1 MRQNVVAAVITSSP
15 YKNNLID
22 KNKKKQEKEN
32 KLTRTKNKKK
42 TGRKKNKTD
51 SEDEYSEEE
60 DAIQFGPDSE
70 PDELMGQECPDSV
83 DAECMFCQRLF
94 FEDTR
99 G

>member
-15 YKNNLID
+15 YKNNLIY

-51 SEDEYSEEE
+51 RIWIASSEEE
-60 DAIQFGPDSE
+60 DAIQFDTDSE
-70 PDELMGQECPDSV
+70 PDELMGQESPD
-83 DAECMFCQRLF
+83 C
-94 FEDTR
+94 
-99 G
+99 